1 MKDEFIIKLYFERD
15 EEAILETKN
24 KYGKYCTSVAYGILR
39 SRDSA
44 EECVDDAYLKTWQ
57 AIPPKRPKSLG
68 AFVARLTRN
77 ISVNRLIFERR
88 EKRYSEGELVLDELA
103 EVVSDAEG
111 EHSLADTIALRDALN
126 EFLASLPE
134 LARVIF
140 VRRYWYMLSVKE
152 IARSERITE
161 SNVKA
166 ILMRTRINLS
176 KFLKDK
182 ELYL

>member
-1 MKDEFIIKLYFERD
+1 M
-15 EEAILETKN
+15 
-24 KYGKYCTSVAYGILR
+24 
-39 SRDSA
+39 
-44 EECVDDAYLKTWQ
+44 
-57 AIPPKRPKSLG
+57 
-68 AFVARLTRN
+68 
-77 ISVNRLIFERR
+77 
-88 EKRYSEGELVLDELA
+88 
-103 EVVSDAEG
+103 VSDAEG